1 MSAPA
6 ELQSAYHTALLDWL
20 GCAAR
25 GWDEPA
31 ARAARGLGDG
41 LHERL
46 VAAGTAGHVLDFD
59 DTFLPGLSHLSAP
72 TAPAALVLGA
82 ELGSSIADALAAFAA
97 GFEAMGAV
105 ARASHPAL
113 YHAGW
118 HPTAVCGVVGAATVA
133 ARLLELDAER
143 ERAAVAIGLLRA
155 GGLRAAFGS
164 DGKALQVGM
173 ASAAGVLGARLAE
186 QGAAV
191 PLEAVAGSEAGFA
204 AAFGGRFAEP
214 STDAPAV
221 RENWIKAWPCCLQ
234 THGAIEVAA
243 RARADGLEAGAEVEV
258 TVHPIAVAAAPF
270 SAEVSTG
277 LEAKF
282 SIPYTT
288 AITLLRGAPGVE
300 DFRAVDPE
308 VVALASRHVQ
318 VRTDAGMA
326 ESEAVLAG
334 AGLDPVRVEAALGS
348 PLRPMGPDALEDK
361 LRGLAGDRLDGAL
374 DDAERPARSLLEAA
388 GLG

>member
-1 MSAPA
+1 VSAPA
-6 ELQSAYHTALLDWL
+6 DLQSAYQTALLDWL
-20 GCAAR
+20 GCAAG

-46 VAAGTAGHVLDFD
+46 VAAGAAGHVLDFD

-82 ELGSSIADALAAFAA
+82 ELGSSIGEALAAFAA

-113 YHAGW
+113 YDAGW
-118 HPTAVCGVVGAATVA
+118 HPTAVCGVVGAATAA

-143 ERAAVAIGLLRA
+143 ERTAVAIGLLRA

-173 ASAAGVLGARLAE
+173 ACAAGVLGARLAE
-186 QGAAV
+186 RGAAV
-191 PLEAVAGSEAGFA
+191 PLEAVAGGEAGFA
-204 AAFGGRFAEP
+204 ATFGGRFAEP
-214 STDAPAV
+214 SSEAPAV

-234 THGAIEVAA
+234 THSAIEAAA
-243 RARADGLEAGAEVEV
+243 RARADGFEAGAEVEV
-258 TVHPIAVAAAPF
+258 TVHPISVAAARF
-270 SAEVSTG
+270 GADVSTG

-282 SIPYTT
+282 SLPYTT
-288 AITLLRGAPGVE
+288 AVTLLRGTPGVE

-308 VVALASRHVQ
+308 VVAHALRHVR
-318 VRTDAGMA
+318 VRTDAGLA
-326 ESEAVLAG
+326 ESEAVLVA
-334 AGLDPVRVEAALGS
+334 AGLEPVRVEAALGS

-361 LRGLAGDRLDGAL
+361 LRGLVGNRLDGAL
-374 DDAERPARSLLEAA
+374 DDRERPARSLLEAA

>member
-1 MSAPA
+1 VSAPGD
-6 ELQSAYHTALLDWL
+6 LQSAYQTALLDWL
-20 GCAAR
+20 GCAAG

-82 ELGSSIADALAAFAA
+82 ELGSSIGEVLAAFAA
-97 GFEAMGAV
+97 GFEAMAAV

-113 YHAGW
+113 YDAGW
-118 HPTAVCGVVGAATVA
+118 HPTAVCGVVGAATAA

-173 ASAAGVLGARLAE
+173 ACAAGVLGARLAE

-204 AAFGGRFAEP
+204 AGFGGRFAEP
-214 STDAPAV
+214 SADAPAV

-234 THGAIEVAA
+234 THGAIEAAA
-243 RARADGLEAGAEVEV
+243 RARADGFEPGAEVEV
-258 TVHPIAVAAAPF
+258 TVHPIAVAAARF
-270 SAEVSTG
+270 GAEVSTG

-282 SIPYTT
+282 SLPYTT
-288 AITLLRGAPGVE
+288 AVTLLRGAPGVG

-308 VVALASRHVQ
+308 VVELASRHVQ
-318 VRTDAGMA
+318 VCTDAGLA
-326 ESEAVLAG
+326 ESEAVLVAE
-334 AGLDPVRVEAALGS
+334 GLDPVRVEAALGS
-348 PLRPMGPDALEDK
+348 PLRPMGKDALEDK
-361 LRGLAGDRLDGAL
+361 LRGLVGDRLDGVL
-374 DDAERPARSLLEAA
+374 DDAARPARSLLQAA